1 MTALLTRPDGADA
14 AQRPARHLALTAA
27 TGALAAAALPL
38 TVCAAIALFGWFMA
52 DAGGHGAPRDAL
64 RVGSLGWLMAHGSGI
79 QARNVTL
86 TAIPLLVTIGCAF
99 AVWRTGRRVGEAV
112 SGHGPNADRI
122 ADGERDWTVP
132 GATGVFAGVYSALVV
147 LVGAIASTPATD
159 PSLFRAGLG
168 AALLCLIIGGGA
180 VAVGSGRAAVWISL
194 LPELLRDA
202 VLGAWS
208 VLRWFALVSA
218 LTFAIALL
226 ADLSA
231 AANVLSQLNT
241 DVGDTVV
248 VVLLSVLLLPNALAW
263 TGAYL
268 LGPGFTVGA
277 GTLVTPTA
285 VALGPLPLFPLLAA
299 LPGDG
304 STPGWT
310 PALLA
315 VPPLIAAVATW
326 RALRHRPIE
335 RWDGAAL
342 RGLGAGVL
350 AALAVAIVMAL
361 TNGAAGPGRMQ
372 DVGPDA
378 VGTFVRAL
386 PALGLGGLLGS
397 LLVTWQHRRERFLR
411 PGMSAATHRRP

>member
-1 MTALLTRPDGADA
+1 MTSLLTRPDGADA
-14 AQRPARHLALTAA
+14 AQRPPRHVALTAA
-27 TGALAAAALPL
+27 TGALAAVALPL
-38 TVCAAIALFGWFMA
+38 ALCAAAALFGWFMA

-64 RVGSLGWLMAHGSGI
+64 RVGSLGWLMAHGGGI
-79 QARNVTL
+79 QARGVTL

-99 AVWRTGRRVGEAV
+99 AVWRTGLRVGEAV
-112 SGHGPNADRI
+112 SGHGPDADRI

-132 GATGVFAGVYSALVV
+132 GATAVLAGVYSALVV
-147 LVGAIASTPATD
+147 LIGAIATTPAAD
-159 PSLFRAGLG
+159 PSLLRAGLG
-168 AALLCLIIGGGA
+168 AALLCLSVGGGA
-180 VAVGSGRAAVWISL
+180 VAVGSGRAAVWIAM
-194 LPELLRDA
+194 LPELFRDA

-208 VLRWFALVSA
+208 VLRWFALVSVLA
-218 LTFAIALL
+218 FAIALL
-226 ADLSA
+226 ADLPA

-248 VVLLSVLLLPNALAW
+248 VVFLSVLLLPNAVAW

-268 LGPGFTVGA
+268 LGPGFTVGT
-277 GTLVTPTA
+277 GTLVTPTV

-304 STPGWT
+304 PTPGWT

-315 VPPLIAAVATW
+315 LPPLIAAVGTW

-342 RGLGAGVL
+342 RGLGAGVG
-350 AALAVAIVMAL
+350 AALAVAVVMSLA
-361 TNGAAGPGRMQ
+361 NGAVGPGRMQ

-378 VGTFVRAL
+378 VATFLRAL
-386 PALGLGGLLGS
+386 PALGLGGLVGS
-397 LLVTWQHRRERFLR
+397 LMLTWRHRRAQ
-411 PGMSAATHRRP
+411 GSSTHA

>member
-1 MTALLTRPDGADA
+1 MTSLLTRTDGTDA
-14 AQRPARHLALTAA
+14 AQRPPRHLALPAA

-38 TVCAAIALFGWFMA
+38 ALCAAAALFGWFMA

-79 QARNVTL
+79 QVRGVTL

-99 AVWRTGRRVGEAV
+99 AVWRTGLRVGEAV
-112 SGHGPNADRI
+112 SGQGPDADRI

-132 GATGVFAGVYSALVV
+132 GATAVFAGVYSALVV
-147 LVGAIASTPATD
+147 LVGAVATTPASD
-159 PSLFRAGLG
+159 PSLLRAGLG
-168 AALLCLIIGGGA
+168 AALLCLSVGGGA
-180 VAVGSGRAAVWISL
+180 VAVGSGRAAVWIAL
-194 LPELLRDA
+194 LPALFRDA

-208 VLRWFALVSA
+208 VVRWFALVSV
-218 LTFAIALL
+218 LTFVIALS

-241 DVGDTVV
+241 DLGDTVV
-248 VVLLSVLLLPNALAW
+248 VVFLSVLLLPNAFAW

-268 LGPGFTVGA
+268 LGPGFTVGT
-277 GTLVTPTA
+277 GTLVTPTV

-304 STPGWT
+304 PTPGWT

-315 VPPLIAAVATW
+315 LPPLIAAVGTW
-326 RALRHRPIE
+326 RALRDRPIE

-342 RGLGAGVL
+342 RGLGAGVG
-350 AALAVAIVMAL
+350 AALAVAVVISLA
-361 TNGAAGPGRMQ
+361 NGAVGPGRMQ

-386 PALGLGGLLGS
+386 PALGLGGLVGS
-397 LLVTWQHRRERFLR
+397 LTLTWRHRRTK
-411 PGMSAATHRRP
+411 GSSAQA